1 LNSKGLQGIL
11 HSIRMKIL
19 RSPFFCIALIFL
31 LTLAP
36 APARVGGSVN
46 ADGPPLPFGPAEE
59 SVYEAE
65 FSRSLLRG
73 INVATLR
80 FTAARESNAAQGGK
94 ENPSNLRFTA
104 EAESKGLFPKLFS
117 GLRFH
122 QRIESTVESQSF
134 TALRTVKLDEQGN
147 RKRTSEAVFDLK
159 LRRVTWVERNPNDPT
174 SQPRTVTNE
183 FQGTV
188 QDLASVF
195 YFVRTQPLVTGKN
208 FEVLVSDSGQVYR
221 MPIRVGE
228 KKRLKTILGE
238 VEAIRVEPELFGD
251 NRLIR
256 GRGQITIWFTTDAR
270 HVPVRAQIKHE
281 MGTLDISLKSIS
293 NGAVKK

>member
-1 LNSKGLQGIL
+1 
-11 HSIRMKIL
+11 MKIARFPIL
-19 RSPFFCIALIFL
+19 FIALIIL
-31 LTLAP
+31 LLLVPTRAHMEQLT
-36 APARVGGSVN
+36 S
-46 ADGPPLPFGPAEE
+46 ADSSPFPFEPVEE

-80 FTAARESNAAQGGK
+80 FTASREANSTAQGK

-117 GLRFH
+117 GLRFR
-122 QRIESTVESQSF
+122 QRIESIVEPKSF
-134 TALRTVKLDEQGN
+134 NVLRTVKLDEQGS

-159 LRRVTWVERNPNDPT
+159 QRRVTWVERNPNDPT

-183 FQGTV
+183 FSGTV
-188 QDLASVF
+188 QDIASVF
-195 YFVRTQPLVTGKN
+195 YFVRTLPLISGKN

-228 KKRLKTILGE
+228 KKMLKTVLGE
-238 VEAIRVEPELFGD
+238 VEAVRVEPELFGEG
-251 NRLIR
+251 RLVR
-256 GRGQITIWFTTDAR
+256 GKGQLTIWFTTDGR
-270 HVPVRAQIKHE
+270 HIPVRAQIKHE
-281 MGTLDISLKSIS
+281 LGTVDVTLKSIS
-293 NGAVKK
+293 KQKTD